1 MSSDFVFVSSSSTI
15 SVRLFIYKLKKKM
28 VSATTATSISSYVLG
43 ISRNKRDDDAVEDN
57 NALAAYKYTQRAAG
71 RSRKAVRSHRS

>member
-1 MSSDFVFVSSSSTI
+1 
-15 SVRLFIYKLKKKM
+15 M

-71 RSRKAVRSHRS
+71 RSRKAVRSHRSWALLIVVSMQKSPARD